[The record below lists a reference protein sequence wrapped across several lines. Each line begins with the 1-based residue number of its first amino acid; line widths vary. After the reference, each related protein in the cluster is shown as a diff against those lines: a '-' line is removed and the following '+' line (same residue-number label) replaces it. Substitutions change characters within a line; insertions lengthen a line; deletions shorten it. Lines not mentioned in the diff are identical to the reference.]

1 MAVSTVDNGIKVLAN
16 ADGVRLLRT
25 LENRS
30 FDASRSASETVTKVV
45 SCNPSKSLNED
56 PLEGKSGASS
66 RGNSS
71 SNSVYLSCCS

>member
-1 MAVSTVDNGIKVLAN
+1 LAVSTIDNGIKVLAN

-45 SCNPSKSLNED
+45 SCNQ
-56 PLEGKSGASS
+56 
-66 RGNSS
+66 
-71 SNSVYLSCCS
+71 

>member
-16 ADGVRLLRT
+16 AEGVRLLRG

-45 SCNPSKSLNED
+45 TLTKKHLEIFFSC
-56 PLEGKSGASS
+56 A
-66 RGNSS
+66 
-71 SNSVYLSCCS
+71 